1 MTCPSPDP
9 RSEASLRR
17 AFWLVLDLGC
27 QYVLAAVFLMA
38 AITKITDL
46 PGFADQL
53 LLHSGLPS
61 AMACFVAAFLP
72 WLELTCGA
80 CLALGCARREAAV
93 LLAILLAGLLVYS
106 LTHLGPEDCGCFL
119 FPVPMEHLTWWPPVR
134 NGLLLL
140 GAIYLARPQQLK
152 S

>member
-1 MTCPSPDP
+1 V
-9 RSEASLRR
+9 RR
-17 AFWLVLDLGC
+17 AFRLILNIGC
-27 QYVLAAVFLMA
+27 QYVLAVVFLMA

-53 LLHSGLPS
+53 LIHSDLPS
-61 AMACFVAAFLP
+61 PVARVVAAVLP

-80 CLALGCARREAAV
+80 CLALGYAKREAAV
-93 LLAILLAGLLVYS
+93 LLAILLVGLLVYS

-119 FPVPMEHLTWWPPVR
+119 FPVPTEHFTWWPPVR

-140 GAIYLARPQQLK
+140 GAIYLARSQASK